1 MRNSNLKEEIS
12 MEIEDM
18 ISQSCADKKL
28 TVKTKNL
35 HIAIL
40 KKYYNA
46 TDVSID
52 YHRKR
57 VAMDIVM
64 DDTVYD
70 PNKVNLYIPT
80 LHANLLF
87 KNLCDFL
94 KSCIDRDNRSLAF
107 YSNLL
112 RTFRKQ
118 ESLYTFA

>member
-1 MRNSNLKEEIS
+1 MGNSNLKKEIS
-12 MEIEDM
+12 MEIEEM
-18 ISQSCADKKL
+18 ISQSCTDQKMTARAR
-28 TVKTKNL
+28 NL

-46 TDVSID
+46 TEVNID

-57 VAMDIVM
+57 VALDIVM

-70 PNKVNLYIPT
+70 PNKVNVYIPT

-107 YSNLL
+107 YSTLL
-112 RTFRKQ
+112 RTFKKK
-118 ESLYTFA
+118 ESLHFA

>member
-1 MRNSNLKEEIS
+1 

-18 ISQSCADKKL
+18 MSQSCTDQKMTAKAKS
-28 TVKTKNL
+28 L
-35 HIAIL
+35 HIAII

-46 TDVSID
+46 TDVNID

-57 VAMDIVM
+57 VALDIVM

-70 PNKVNLYIPT
+70 PNKVNLYVPT

-94 KSCIDRDNRSLAF
+94 KSCIDKDNRSLAF
-107 YSNLL
+107 YSSLL
-112 RTFRKQ
+112 RTFKKK
-118 ESLYTFA
+118 ESVYTFA

>member
-1 MRNSNLKEEIS
+1 MRNSNLKDEIS

-18 ISQSCADKKL
+18 ISQSCTGQKINTRA
-28 TVKTKNL
+28 KNL

-46 TDVSID
+46 TDVNID

-57 VAMDIVM
+57 VELDIVM

-70 PNKVNLYIPT
+70 PKKVNLYIPT
-80 LHANLLF
+80 LHTNLLF

-94 KSCIDRDNRSLAF
+94 KSCIDRDNKSLAF
-107 YSNLL
+107 YSKLL
-112 RTFRKQ
+112 RTFKKK
-118 ESLYTFA
+118 ESVYTLA

>member
-1 MRNSNLKEEIS
+1 MGNSNLKEEIS
-12 MEIEDM
+12 MEIEDV
-18 ISQSCADKKL
+18 ISQSCTDQKMTAKAR
-28 TVKTKNL
+28 NL

-46 TDVSID
+46 TDVNID

-57 VAMDIVM
+57 VALDIVM
-64 DDTVYD
+64 DDTAYD

-94 KSCIDRDNRSLAF
+94 KSCIDKDNKSLAF

-112 RTFRKQ
+112 RTFKKK